1 MIPANRGS
9 FAMRIALVTLPF
21 LMLAAPVAAAPEHGP
36 IQLPPEMTDPTLG
49 QKMGKIAGALS
60 KAFMDLNVG
69 EIEAAVEGRKPTAA
83 DRNRKVRDMAGGQID
98 ERVVEEQVAAAT
110 PAMQRGMQA
119 MANSLPAILE
129 AMRPAIEEIE
139 RATANLP
146 QPGYPRR

>member
-1 MIPANRGS
+1 
-9 FAMRIALVTLPF
+9 MRVVLAALPL
-21 LMLAAPVAAAPEHGP
+21 LMLAAPAAAAPEQGA
-36 IQLPPEMTDPTLG
+36 IQLPPEMTDPALG

-69 EIEAAVEGRKPTAA
+69 EIEAAVEGREPNAA

-98 ERVVEEQVAAAT
+98 ERVVEQQVAAAT

-129 AMRPAIEEIE
+129 AMRPAIEEVE

-146 QPGYPRR
+146 RPGYPNR